1 MTIKELKKML
11 ESIPDDYIFFDRASV
26 REITKNQIDV
36 DNKEKI
42 VGFIN

>member
-11 ESIPDDYIFFDRASV
+11 ENIPDDYIFFDRASV
-26 REITKNQIDV
+26 KEITKDQIDI